1 MLSITAKMK
10 TIKLGCICLL
20 LMLPAAGD
28 CQTPSTTAASA
39 LRLTFD
45 QARRLVAA
53 TDEGNL
59 LRQPGR
65 YTRTRL
71 NDGRV
76 VEIYYPLTGG
86 ARATRHGAPGYGLI
100 YRSEEAYRETIR
112 PRHVLEDLLPAAQD
126 FISRVPQL
134 IRQLERRLR
143 LAPGQLELNR
153 AGLRRIDRYLRR
165 HHATHSTAE
174 TDPALFQELTACYGE
189 TVRRAVSGHWSAHEE
204 QVSPGFRQTE
214 PNIVF
219 GSDRK
224 IKPWTSI
231 IRALH
236 DEDYRGTGLAT
247 SFDSDI
253 GVGN

>member
-1 MLSITAKMK
+1 
-10 TIKLGCICLL
+10 
-20 LMLPAAGD
+20 MLPVAAD
-28 CQTPSTTAASA
+28 CQTASTTGAGT
-39 LRLTFD
+39 LRLNLD
-45 QARRLVAA
+45 QARRLVAT

-59 LRQPGR
+59 LRQEGR

-71 NDGRV
+71 SDGRI
-76 VEIYYPLTGG
+76 VEIYYPLTAGG
-86 ARATRHGAPGYGLI
+86 RTTRHSAPGYGLLHQ
-100 YRSEEAYRETIR
+100 SEEAYRETIR
-112 PRHVLEDLLPAAQD
+112 PRHVLEELLPDAQE

-165 HHATHSTAE
+165 HHASHSTAE
-174 TDPALFQELTACYGE
+174 TDPSLFQELTACYGE
-189 TVRRAVSGHWSAHEE
+189 TVRRAVAGHWSVHEE
-204 QVSPGFRQTE
+204 QVSPGRRQTE

-224 IKPWTSI
+224 IRPWTTI

-247 SFDSDI
+247 CFDSDI
-253 GVGN
+253 GAGG